1 MGEIPWIRTPAAIR
15 GILGDDQNT
24 KLQIDALKRAAC
36 KRIFEEKASGARA
49 DRPELAKAIAIAREG
64 DVLVVWKLDRLG
76 RSLPHLITTIRE
88 LANDGIG
95 FRSLTEQIDTT
106 SSGGKLIFHIF
117 GALAEFERD
126 IIRDRTNAGLK
137 AARAQGRI
145 GGRRRVMADEDLKL
159 ARSLIKDKAWTR
171 IAIAAKIG
179 VSHMTLYRELKR
191 AESDKVAHSFPGK
204 STKRHRSRRHCNRQ
218 QSPAADDRQLGATI
232 SRAAANALSLRRN
245 LPKVFSRLGK
255 KY

>member
-1 MGEIPWIRTPAAIR
+1 MLIGYARVST
-15 GILGDDQNT
+15 DDQNT

-36 KRIFEEKASGARA
+36 KRIFEEKASGVRA

-88 LANDGIG
+88 LADDGIG

-145 GGRRRVMADEDLKL
+145 GGRRRVMTDDDLKL

-171 IAIAAKIG
+171 VAIAAKIG
-179 VSHMTLYRELKR
+179 VSHMTLFRELKQNRNAIGMVR
-191 AESDKVAHSFPGK
+191 AKIAPKKTTSQKANTP
-204 STKRHRSRRHCNRQ
+204 TKRTSRR
-218 QSPAADDRQLGATI
+218 
-232 SRAAANALSLRRN
+232 
-245 LPKVFSRLGK
+245 RL
-255 KY
+255 